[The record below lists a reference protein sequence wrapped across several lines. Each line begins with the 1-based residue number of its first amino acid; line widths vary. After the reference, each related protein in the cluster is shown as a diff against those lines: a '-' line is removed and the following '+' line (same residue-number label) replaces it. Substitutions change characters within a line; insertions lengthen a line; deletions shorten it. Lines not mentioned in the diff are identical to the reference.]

1 MTSSTP
7 PKIVAVEVV
16 PTKPSE
22 GDSKT
27 IALLNAQ
34 TGKSLPQ
41 VTYLV
46 KIRLASVPPATSR
59 GWALYVNDFRIPN
72 YWAYEDGIYFKVFD
86 PEFFSEHKGQR
97 LRFSQNESEFVDSGV
112 KLPAPT
118 SRRAKKKGE
127 ASRLPLQSEIL
138 K

>member
-16 PTKPSE
+16 RTKPTE

-27 IALLNAQ
+27 IELINAQ

-41 VTYLV
+41 VTYIV
-46 KIRLASVPPATSR
+46 KIHLESVPPASGR
-59 GWALYVNDFRIPN
+59 GWALYVDDFRIPN
-72 YWAYEDGIYFKVFD
+72 YWAYGEGIYFKVLD
-86 PEFFSEHKGQR
+86 PQFFSDHKGQR
-97 LRFSQNESEFVDSGV
+97 LRFTEDESEFVDSGK
-112 KLPAPT
+112 KLPAPI
-118 SRRAKKKGE
+118 SPPPKRKGQT
-127 ASRLPLQSEIL
+127 SRLPLQSEIL